1 MSSGERVRGTKPRRG
16 FSLHLLASVR
26 KAHPSKVIGETLRQ
40 DFVLQAVA
48 EKLLPGLVRTDL
60 EHTARPWEAG

>member
-1 MSSGERVRGTKPRRG
+1 MQEGEER

-40 DFVLQAVA
+40 DFVLQAFA

-60 EHTARPWEAG
+60 EHTARPREAG